1 MDGINRNTAKPSY
14 FPTDGGSLD
23 KLDKRLSSP
32 LFTAQLGLIGEALL
46 SIPGCFFGMPAFH
59 LVAPFLVACAL
70 DGCKDASLGALL
82 LALAFAIVL
91 VGTWLFAQSLPERAK
106 HLHILYL
113 PPALILAPILGLLV
127 IRWAAIADPNAQ
139 AAAAFYL
146 VAWNITLVPVLGLKH
161 ACGRR
166 RPVACDAKDIGKA
179 VPMAAESKALPNI
192 CMMLKKGDANAAF
205 PSGDVAGAVAFAY
218 PLWRCASS
226 ATPLL
231 GAVGIKCVAA
241 CCVLLSATGRM
252 YWQAHHLLDVT
263 CGGLVSLITCIAL
276 DRLFAFF
283 VVADGAGASMF
294 SSAYWFGSA
303 PAAAT
308 TVVAT
313 AVWWHHFVA
322 QLVLII
328 YAKLSG
334 ADKSTPSKGN
344 IKRRRSSRDSH

>member
-32 LFTAQLGLIGEALL
+32 LFKLQLGLIGEALL

-70 DGCKDASLGALL
+70 DGRKDASLGALL

-91 VGTWLFAQSLPERAK
+91 VGTWLFAQSLPRAASTFTSSICRRLNPRANPRPTR
-106 HLHILYL
+106 HPLGGDRRSQRAGCCRVLSRRVEYYSRAGARAEARVR
-113 PPALILAPILGLLV
+113 PPP
-127 IRWAAIADPNAQ
+127 
-139 AAAAFYL
+139 
-146 VAWNITLVPVLGLKH
+146 
-161 ACGRR
+161 
-166 RPVACDAKDIGKA
+166 PVACDAKDIGKA

-283 VVADGAGASMF
+283 VVADGAAASMF